1 MESRSV
7 EETERAIPL
16 AVSIESNGVKGRS
29 LTPGDFSAAVEA
41 ITASFGDPTRR
52 EIYWAVRSSDRGLT
66 VSDIAKSV
74 GLHNNVA
81 RHHLDKLAA
90 AGHLIVDIQREPK
103 AGRPSK
109 RYRSAN
115 SEIAFEF
122 PARHDDLMGTLLGRA
137 LALLPP
143 KEADRLAEEV
153 GHEYGLHL
161 AAEMAPGDAQR
172 SLHSAVATVAETL
185 TSHGFAAHS
194 EGTEGQLRI
203 VSEHCPFGQAAIDH
217 PVLCAIDRGLV
228 RGMLAGLYGE
238 TAPELTGSFATGQS
252 ACTTLV

>member
-1 MESRSV
+1 M
-7 EETERAIPL
+7 
-16 AVSIESNGVKGRS
+16 NGRS
-29 LTPGDFSAAVEA
+29 LTPENFSAAVES

-52 EIYWAVRSSDRGLT
+52 EIYWRVRESEAGLT
-66 VSDIAKSV
+66 ASDVAKTM

-90 AGHLIVDIQREPK
+90 AGHLVVDIQRALT

-109 RYRSAN
+109 RYRSAK
-115 SEIAFEF
+115 SEVTFDF
-122 PARHDDLMGTLLGRA
+122 PARHDDLLGTLLGRS

-143 KEADRLAEEV
+143 EDAERLAEEV

-161 AAEMAPGDAQR
+161 AAEMAPGDAHR
-172 SLHSAVATVAETL
+172 SLQSAVTTVAETL
-185 TSHGFAAHS
+185 TSHGFVAHT
-194 EGTEGQLRI
+194 EGSGGQLRI

-228 RGMLAGLYGE
+228 RGMLAGLHGE
-238 TAPELTGSFATGQS
+238 TAPQLAGSLAMGDS

>member
-1 MESRSV
+1 M
-7 EETERAIPL
+7 
-16 AVSIESNGVKGRS
+16 NGRS
-29 LTPGDFSAAVEA
+29 LTPGDFSAAVES

-52 EIYWAVRSSDRGLT
+52 EIYWTVRDSDSGLT

-90 AGHLIVDIQREPK
+90 AGHLVVDLQRESK

-109 RYRSAN
+109 RYRTARP
-115 SEIAFEF
+115 EITFEF

-143 KEADRLAEEV
+143 EEADRLAEEV

-161 AAEMAPGDAQR
+161 AAEMAPGDAHR